1 MDNSV
6 QIASLLIYCSRI
18 KRGTH
23 NIEREMEFKDNPLF
37 VVHDSEGFEAG
48 QDDEFRVVTNFI
60 ESRARMKNIDDR
72 LHAIW

>member
-1 MDNSV
+1 MF
-6 QIASLLIYCSRI
+6 

-23 NIEREMEFKDNPLF
+23 NIEREMEFESNNSF

-48 QDDEFRVVTNFI
+48 QDDEYKVVANFI
-60 ESRARMKNIDDR
+60 SSRSPSQTQDINKR